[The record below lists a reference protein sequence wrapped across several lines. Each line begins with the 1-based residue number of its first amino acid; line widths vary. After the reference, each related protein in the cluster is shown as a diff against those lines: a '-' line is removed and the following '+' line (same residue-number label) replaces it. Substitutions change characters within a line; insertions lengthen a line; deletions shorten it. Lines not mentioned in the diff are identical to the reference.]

1 MGRQQILPQIGFVS
15 QKIASGEFAPR
26 ERHNS
31 RRSAPQTIELQI
43 FDRVAVEIIRD
54 SANFRSI
61 YRCNCMEPVEL
72 QRKFCSFRSIY
83 RCKCMEPRII
93 TTGILQSR
101 SIYRC
106 NSMGPVSLQREF
118 CNFRSS
124 YRCKCMEPRIITT
137 GILQF
142 RPIYVEI
149 IRGPQK
155 FSNDLPL

>member
-1 MGRQQILPQIGFVS
+1 MGRQQILLQIGFVS
-15 QKIASGEFAPR
+15 QKIGSGEFAPR

-43 FDRVAVEIIRD
+43 FDRVAVEIIRG
-54 SANFRSI
+54 SANF
-61 YRCNCMEPVEL
+61 
-72 QRKFCSFRSIY
+72 
-83 RCKCMEPRII
+83 
-93 TTGILQSR
+93 R

-137 GILQF
+137 GISQF

>member
-1 MGRQQILPQIGFVS
+1 MGRQQILLQIGFVS
-15 QKIASGEFAPR
+15 QKIGSGEFAPR

-54 SANFRSI
+54 GANFRSI

-106 NSMGPVSLQREF
+106 NSMGPVQIPLDLGIAAVYF
-118 CNFRSS
+118 PLIANFGS
-124 YRCKCMEPRIITT
+124 
-137 GILQF
+137 
-142 RPIYVEI
+142 VEI
-149 IRGPQK
+149 VRNLRGFGGLNFAPP
-155 FSNDLPL
+155 PLL

>member
-54 SANFRSI
+54 GANF
-61 YRCNCMEPVEL
+61 
-72 QRKFCSFRSIY
+72 
-83 RCKCMEPRII
+83 
-93 TTGILQSR
+93 R

-106 NSMGPVSLQREF
+106 NSMGPVQIPLDLGIAAVYF
-118 CNFRSS
+118 PLIANFGS
-124 YRCKCMEPRIITT
+124 
-137 GILQF
+137 
-142 RPIYVEI
+142 VEI
-149 IRGPQK
+149 VRNLRGFGGLK
-155 FSNDLPL
+155 FRATTLVVVGRGDSFLRETP